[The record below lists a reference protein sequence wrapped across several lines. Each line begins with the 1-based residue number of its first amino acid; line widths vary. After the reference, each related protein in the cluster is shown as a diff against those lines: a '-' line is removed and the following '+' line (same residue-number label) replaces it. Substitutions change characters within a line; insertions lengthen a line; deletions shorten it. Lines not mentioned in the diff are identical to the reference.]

1 MTNNMNMKLRDTLLI
16 CAFIGALVL
25 WILEIRRVGFSGSY
39 DLLLLALIFLFAFQL
54 FRIRDQQKS
63 KDVSPTIKQ
72 MIDKRKQ
79 GDQKKEKK

>member
-79 GDQKKEKK
+79 GVQKKEKK

>member
-1 MTNNMNMKLRDTLLI
+1 MKLRDTLLL
-16 CAFIGALVL
+16 CAFIGALIL

-39 DLLLLALIFLFAFQL
+39 DLLLLAVAFLFAFQL
-54 FRIRDQQKS
+54 FRLRDQQKS

-79 GDQKKEKK
+79 DAQRKGKK

>member
-1 MTNNMNMKLRDTLLI
+1 MNMKLRDTLLI

-79 GDQKKEKK
+79 GVQKKEKK

>member
-1 MTNNMNMKLRDTLLI
+1 MKLRDTLFI
-16 CAFIGALVL
+16 CAFIGALLL

-39 DLLLLALIFLFAFQL
+39 DLLLLAVVFLFAFQF
-54 FRIRDQQKS
+54 FRIRDQQKN

-79 GDQKKEKK
+79 EAQKKGKK